1 MSEQPDP
8 AAEGGGGVC
17 GSCGRELPAPDLEAV
32 AASIDQTL
40 SLESGRMVPRTAW
53 AGRPPDGAVDAL
65 FSWLPS
71 VKSKKHTWERGQQ
84 LWTEQMTAALSGPCD
99 DCRAAET
106 SMAPTGTPGQAP
118 DPRESAPPAGFASQP
133 PPSYDS
139 ATAMMS
145 VESSPSPPE
154 SSPWPYQAEEGR
166 TTAMP
171 AYSEPDAPADAPTS
185 AVPSFSSGSSGFG
198 GPTPATPAAR
208 SPEPPL
214 PPGDEHESHTMILS
228 SLPSIR
234 TTTRL
239 VVLDGPVHGRQFSL
253 GRQMTTIGRS
263 IGCHVTVESDAVA
276 YDHARIVRTPEGW
289 QIEMIGDAAETLV
302 NSQPIRQPH
311 TLRNGDVVTIGP
323 ARLRFESTGQA
334 SS

>member
-8 AAEGGGGVC
+8 GAEGAGGVC

-40 SLESGRMVPRTAW
+40 SLEMGRMVPRTAW

-71 VKSKKHTWERGQQ
+71 VKSKRHNWERGQQ

-99 DCRAAET
+99 DCRAAEAG
-106 SMAPTGTPGQAP
+106 MAPAGTRGQP
-118 DPRESAPPAGFASQP
+118 TDPRESAPPPGFASQP

-139 ATAMMS
+139 ATAMMPI
-145 VESSPSPPE
+145 ESSTSGEP
-154 SSPWPYQAEEGR
+154 SSPWPYQPEEGR

-171 AYSEPDAPADAPTS
+171 AYTEAAPPADAPTS
-185 AVPSFSSGSSGFG
+185 AAPSFSSGFG

-208 SPEPPL
+208 SPERSSEPP
-214 PPGDEHESHTMILS
+214 PPPSDEHESHTMILS

-253 GRQMTTIGRS
+253 GRQLTTIGRS
-263 IGCHVTVESDAVA
+263 IGCHVTVESDDVA

-289 QIEMIGDAAETLV
+289 QIELIGDAPALLV
-302 NSQPIRQPH
+302 NDQSVRQPRP
-311 TLRNGDVVTIGP
+311 LRNGDVVTIGP

-334 SS
+334 G